1 MSTRPRGAADGRS
14 RRGPARPSHR
24 RRKTLSRSP
33 AGRDEARGA
42 TRAAIIQL
50 ARIEEITH
58 IGTWEWDVGAE
69 SVRGST
75 ELFRIH
81 GLPPDT
87 GEIGFEEFLSRVYP
101 ADRQRTRDE
110 LTHVL
115 ATGQPA
121 LYVERV
127 LREDGELRVLESR
140 VEAVRDGSRR
150 VTRLS
155 GTSQDVTD
163 RRAEE
168 NARREAELRLRQ
180 LVESVQ
186 AILWRADATAS
197 TFTFVSGEAEALLG
211 YPVDRWLSEVGFWSD
226 HLHPEDRDWVTTLRA
241 RAVQEAKHQELE
253 YRMIAADGRVV
264 WLRDASRV
272 VHPDQDHRELVGMM
286 IDVTESRMASDELRR
301 SREQL
306 LDFSTHLEWVREQ
319 ERTAIAR
326 EVHDE
331 LGQALT
337 ALKMDIA
344 WLLRRLSDAK
354 GQTPRADLVERIG
367 RMSLLADQTIE
378 RVRRITRELR
388 PGVLDDLGLPVAIEW
403 QAREFESRSGVR
415 CEVRS
420 DLVDERLDR
429 DLATGMFRIFQEALT
444 NVGRHAEASRVEV
457 ALTRQ
462 GRTLLLTVRDDGKG
476 IPSEGPSRAHS
487 MGLLGMR
494 ERARRLGGSLTL
506 SGRAGEGTEVV
517 VTVPLPSS
525 ESVP

>member
-1 MSTRPRGAADGRS
+1 M
-14 RRGPARPSHR
+14 
-24 RRKTLSRSP
+24 L
-33 AGRDEARGA
+33 
-42 TRAAIIQL
+42 QL
-50 ARIEEITH
+50 AQIEEITH

-69 SVRGST
+69 SVRGSS

-81 GLPPDT
+81 GLAPDT
-87 GEIGFEEFLSRVYP
+87 GEIAFETFMARVYP
-101 ADRQRTRDE
+101 VDRQRTRDE
-110 LTHVL
+110 LTRVL
-115 ATGQPA
+115 AGGEPA
-121 LYVERV
+121 RYVERV

-140 VEAVRDGSRR
+140 VEAVRDGRRR
-150 VTRLS
+150 VVRLR

-163 RRAEE
+163 KRAEE
-168 NARREAELRLRQ
+168 DARCEAELRLRQ

-211 YPVDRWLSEVGFWSD
+211 YPVSRWLSEVGFWSD
-226 HLHPEDRDWVTTLRA
+226 HLHPEDREWATTLRA
-241 RAVQEAKHQELE
+241 RAAQEAKHHELE

-272 VHPDQDHRELVGMM
+272 VQPGGNHRELVGMM

-331 LGQALT
+331 LGRALT
-337 ALKMDIA
+337 ALKMEIA
-344 WLLRRLSDAK
+344 WLLRRHRDVRA
-354 GQTPRADLVERIG
+354 QRPRQDLVERIG
-367 RMSLLADQTIE
+367 RMSLLADQTID
-378 RVRRITRELR
+378 RVRRITHELR
-388 PGVLDDLGLPVAIEW
+388 PGVLDDLGLPAAIEW
-403 QAREFESRSGVR
+403 QAREFESRSGIR

-420 DLVDERLDR
+420 GLSDDRLDR
-429 DLATGMFRIFQEALT
+429 DLATGMFRIFQEALA

-457 ALTRQ
+457 ALARQ

-476 IPSEGPSRAHS
+476 IPPEGPSRAHS
-487 MGLLGMR
+487 MGLLGMK
-494 ERARRLGGSLTL
+494 ERARRLGGSLSL
-506 SGRAGEGTEVV
+506 SGRAGKGTEVV
-517 VTVPLPSS
+517 VTVLLPSPEGPPRS
-525 ESVP
+525 GS